1 MKFMSLTV
9 PILIVSLTVIAVWGM
24 GMLAVKTSAISTQ
37 ASLDLLRLH
46 LRVARLHEELLEHSK
61 KALTSH
67 AAQLAAD
74 GGPVLHAL
82 AEPMSAASAASAA
95 AAIPATLGTPETPET
110 PETTAGLNPW
120 PESPEAR
127 GEPLEDGLLRAR
139 PKLNRLAGQLDRA
152 LPPR

>member
-67 AAQLAAD
+67 AAKLAAD
-74 GGPVLHAL
+74 GGPVLHQL
-82 AEPMSAASAASAA
+82 TEPASATSAASA
-95 AAIPATLGTPETPET
+95 TPETPET
-110 PETTAGLNPW
+110 PETTAELNPW
-120 PESPEAR
+120 PEPPEAR
-127 GEPLEDGLLRAR
+127 GESLEDGLLRAR
-139 PKLNRLAGQLDRA
+139 PKLNRLARQLGQA
-152 LPPR
+152 LPPH